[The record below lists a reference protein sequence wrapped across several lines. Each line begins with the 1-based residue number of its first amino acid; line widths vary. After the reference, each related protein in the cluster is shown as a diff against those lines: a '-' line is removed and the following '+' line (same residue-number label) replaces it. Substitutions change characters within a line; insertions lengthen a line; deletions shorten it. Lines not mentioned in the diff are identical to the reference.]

1 MTRKLWQKFF
11 LALFV
16 TLVCIYGVIGLPG
29 SMEELRAN
37 LRERIKLGLDLKG
50 GSHLI
55 LQVQIQDAV
64 RSEADQTIGRLRAD
78 LSAQGI
84 AYTTIERNDPQE
96 VEEADSIE
104 ITISGVPIDRTSDFR
119 STIEDTLA
127 DWLLSPVD
135 SATWRLRMRPSGLAA
150 LKGNTVTQS
159 IATIENRVNGLGLTE
174 PVIQQHGRADA
185 EYEIL
190 VQLPGVSDP
199 QRVMEILQ
207 MTALLEIQEVIDPT
221 PYPSRQSALA
231 SRGGILPQ
239 NSEILNYSTRRS
251 GELVNEWY
259 LLNRTAVVSGRDLRN
274 AQPGRDPQTNQ
285 WETRFSL
292 SREAGRRFG
301 DFTQAHV
308 DDYLAVVLDNR
319 IRNVASIQSR
329 IDQEGVITGMGGQQ
343 ESSDLALVLRAG
355 ALPASIEFLEQRT
368 VGASLGADS
377 IRQGVNSALLGM
389 LLIMLVMLVYYKR
402 AGVNAIVALTLNLII
417 LMAVL
422 SYFGFTLT
430 LPGIA
435 GVILTIGMAVDAN
448 VLIFERVREELRA
461 GKGVIASLNA
471 GFGKAF
477 ITIIDTNVTTIIA
490 AAFLFAFG
498 RGPVRGFAVTLATG
512 LLANLFTSIFVSR
525 LIFDVGLVRKQQV
538 KELSI

>member
-11 LALFV
+11 LALAV
-16 TLVCIYGVIGLPG
+16 TLVCVYGVIGLPG

-78 LSAQGI
+78 LSAQDI
-84 AYTTIERNDPQE
+84 AYISIERNDPQE
-96 VEEADSIE
+96 VEEADSIQ
-104 ITISGVPIDRTSDFR
+104 ITVSGVPVDRTSDFR
-119 STIEDTLA
+119 STIEQTFPN
-127 DWLLSPVD
+127 WLPSPVD
-135 SATWRLRMRPSGLAA
+135 SATWRLRMRPAALAA

-190 VQLPGVSDP
+190 VQLPGVSNP

-207 MTALLEIQEVIDPT
+207 MTALLEIQEVIDPI

-239 NSEILNYSTRRS
+239 NSEVLNYSTRRS

-274 AQPGRDPQTNQ
+274 AQARRDPQTNQ
-285 WETRFSL
+285 WETSFSL

-301 DFTQAHV
+301 DFTQAHIG
-308 DDYLAVVLDNR
+308 DSLAVVLDNR
-319 IRNVASIQSR
+319 IKNVASIESR
-329 IDQEGVITGMGGQQ
+329 IDTEGRITGMGGQQ

-355 ALPASIEFLEQRT
+355 SLPASIEFLEERT

-377 IRQGVNSALLGM
+377 IRQGVNSSLLALA
-389 LLIMLVMLVYYKR
+389 LIMALMLVYYKR
-402 AGVNAIVALTLNLII
+402 AGVNAIVALTLNLVI
-417 LMAVL
+417 LLAIL

-430 LPGIA
+430 LPGVA
-435 GVILTIGMAVDAN
+435 GIVLTIGMAVDAN
-448 VLIFERVREELRA
+448 VLIFERIREELRV
-461 GKGVIASLNA
+461 GKGVLASLNA

-477 ITIIDTNVTTIIA
+477 LTIIDTNLTTIIA

>member
-1 MTRKLWQKFF
+1 MTRTLWQKFF
-11 LALFV
+11 LALTC
-16 TLVCIYGVIGLPG
+16 TLVCIYGVIGIPG
-29 SMEELRAN
+29 SMEELQAN
-37 LRERIKLGLDLKG
+37 LQERIKLGLDLKG

-55 LQVQIQDAV
+55 LQVQTQDAV
-64 RSEADQTIGRLRAD
+64 RSEADQTIGRLRTD
-78 LSAQGI
+78 LSAQEI
-84 AYTTIERNDPQE
+84 TYTSIERNDPQN
-96 VEEADSIE
+96 VEETDSIE
-104 ITISGVPIDRTSDFR
+104 ITVTGIPIDRTSDFR
-119 STIEDTLA
+119 STIEEIFP
-127 DWLLSPVD
+127 DWLISPLD
-135 SATWRLRMRPSGLAA
+135 SATWSLKMRPASLAA
-150 LKGNTVTQS
+150 LKSNTVTQS

-185 EYEIL
+185 EHEIL
-190 VQLPGVSDP
+190 VQLPGVSNP

-207 MTALLEIQEVIDPT
+207 MTALLEIQEVVDG
-221 PYPSRQSALA
+221 PYVSRQGALT

-259 LLNRTAVVSGRDLRN
+259 ILNRTAIISGRDLRN
-274 AQPGRDPQTNQ
+274 AQPGRNSQTNQ
-285 WETRFSL
+285 WETSFSL

-301 DFTQAHV
+301 DFTQAHIG
-308 DDYLAVVLDNR
+308 DSLAVVLDNR
-319 IRNVASIQSR
+319 IKNVASIESR
-329 IDQEGVITGMGGQQ
+329 IDTEGRITGMGGQQ

-355 ALPASIEFLEQRT
+355 SLPASIEFLEERT

-389 LLIMLVMLVYYKR
+389 ALIMLLMLVYYKK
-402 AGVNAIVALTLNLII
+402 AGVNAVVALVLNLII
-417 LMAVL
+417 LLAIL
-422 SYFGFTLT
+422 SYLGFTLT

-435 GVILTIGMAVDAN
+435 GIILTIGMAVDAN

-461 GKGVIASLNA
+461 GKNVVASLNA

-477 ITIIDTNVTTIIA
+477 ITIVDTNLTTIIA

-525 LIFDVGLVRKQQV
+525 LIFDVGLVRKQRV
-538 KELSI
+538 EHLSI